1 MAYLVPDLDTRGRP
15 YRWSINVANADGSG
29 SRSVVTAS
37 LTGGCRGQQSV
48 HAVRIPCSTP
58 LSPDGSAIVFANQGR
73 CEGDCPEFGFDD
85 FGVWRW
91 EVTSGQ
97 RTQIAEQGVYL

>member
-1 MAYLVPDLDTRGRP
+1 MITRGDSRSEKPEGDGSTLSLTTNPLPGAMAYLVPDLDTRGRP

-48 HAVRIPCSTP
+48 HAV
-58 LSPDGSAIVFANQGR
+58 
-73 CEGDCPEFGFDD
+73 
-85 FGVWRW
+85 
-91 EVTSGQ
+91 
-97 RTQIAEQGVYL
+97 